1 MIPVL
6 TRAPSMD
13 PVVQRKIT
21 YVKILGISFV
31 VGLWALAMA
40 SLMRYLPTWV
50 FWPATGAEI
59 VLAPFLVRRIRSL
72 RNGRNNAPPDQ
83 RL

>member
-1 MIPVL
+1 MTSTL
-6 TRAPSMD
+6 APER
-13 PVVQRKIT
+13 PLNPAVQREIA
-21 YVKILGISFV
+21 YVKTLGIACV

-40 SLMRYLPTWV
+40 SLMGYLPTWV
-50 FWPATGAEI
+50 FWPASAAEI

-72 RNGRNNAPPDQ
+72 RNGRNNARSNE

>member
-1 MIPVL
+1 MIPIL
-6 TRAPSMD
+6 TPAPPMD

-21 YVKILGISFV
+21 YVKILGISCV

-59 VLAPFLVRRIRSL
+59 VLAPVLVRRIRSL